1 MIGSGVPELLIIKKM
16 KKYFVL
22 AVIGLMAAAANLSA
36 QPQQGAGM
44 PQMPPVLNPEEKTA
58 QMAEKYKLTDE
69 QKQAVL
75 ELNQKYDGK
84 LEMKMPEQGEMKDFR
99 KMTDAEREEFMK
111 EMQSRMAE
119 MQETQAQLE
128 ENQKA
133 YENELKGIL
142 DKKQFR
148 KYRSDVLRAQAE
160 REQAMQRG
168 FGGGF
173 PGGGFPGGGMPG
185 GGFPG
190 GGFPGGGFPGG
201 F

>member
-1 MIGSGVPELLIIKKM
+1 M

-58 QMAEKYKLTDE
+58 QMAEKYKLTEE

-99 KMTDAEREEFMK
+99 KMTDEEREQFMK
-111 EMQSRMAE
+111 EMQSRPMKSAS
-119 MQETQAQLE
+119 
-128 ENQKA
+128 N
-133 YENELKGIL
+133 
-142 DKKQFR
+142 
-148 KYRSDVLRAQAE
+148 S
-160 REQAMQRG
+160 
-168 FGGGF
+168 
-173 PGGGFPGGGMPG
+173 
-185 GGFPG
+185 
-190 GGFPGGGFPGG
+190 
-201 F
+201 

>member
-1 MIGSGVPELLIIKKM
+1 M
-16 KKYFVL
+16 KKCFVL

-58 QMAEKYKLTDE
+58 QMAEKYKLTEE

-99 KMTDAEREEFMK
+99 KMTDEEREQFMK

-148 KYRSDVLRAQAE
+148 KYRSDILRAQAE

-173 PGGGFPGGGMPG
+173 PGGGFPGGGFPGGGMPG

-190 GGFPGGGFPGG
+190 GGFPGGF
-201 F
+201 